1 MKFKRKWSIY
11 LKLKNDEGGEKFD
24 AHVLRRCG
32 ELCYLNIF
40 FIRREWQ
47 AWAPRAVNADL

>member
-32 ELCYLNIF
+32 ELCYLYIF